1 MASDA
6 NRDNANAPP
15 LVPSRK
21 RRPQTWSESQKKA
34 KRDSGEG
41 CVDRSGAVVEEKRV
55 GPACTCKNKCYE
67 KVGVENVN
75 CLFKAYWALKNH
87 DLQSQYI
94 NARVHTEEIARP
106 KGKGRETRKKQGR
119 TYTVVVDNVPI
130 NVCFIA
136 FLNIHAIT
144 DKQVQNML
152 AKASLSPNATPATDQ
167 HGHQE
172 PSNAMA
178 SKIPEMVEEFCKEV
192 TTCQSHSSKARS
204 SGKVSLPLGYTWTN
218 LYELFQDYMEEEG
231 LDRNAVILSQF
242 IAKVQDYKISIS
254 APKSNT
260 CSTCDSFRIQFESLD
275 PVADKEKIASP
286 TLNSSH
292 ADPVSVDDTAR
303 SACKTAR
310 TPYATRSKSKRR
322 KAKNSEEL
330 EKDHASAEHK
340 NELQAKR
347 LKGDEFAG
355 SSPSSGIY
363 TFPAWVKEEPPDE
376 THTLEHT
383 DDQVFIKQE
392 VIYKE
397 EVFGVDEN
405 VENQVIYP
413 LPNGASN
420 ESSASTSLG
429 TLDCSEL
436 HKCLLR
442 TKPNSISHLN
452 PPHIQPNSTVNS
464 HILEKK
470 KETLVLDGLQTKMR
484 MSRDLLENMLP
495 SIYNHKVITCDYMSD
510 NNIPGLNL
518 EIDSTIT
525 TMEDIKYWLQEFSER
540 TCTSWKYSYG
550 MGSLNRSCKVMIV
563 CNGILKSKRERGKG
577 EQNCKAFIHIRL
589 NEENDKKDKKI
600 GAIAEGFSSR
610 ITLSFVHNH
619 PVVLEEAL
627 DFKNIRPDV
636 IENFRYYFCEGHSP
650 ASAFHYHQT
659 RLWLRDLAA
668 ESLYDD
674 SINPKLR
681 TVRYMWESWK
691 RDKRQKPFRTKSNGN
706 VKKSLIDAIIERLQK
721 LKHEKKV
728 EYLIVKN
735 IPCIT
740 IVTPMMKRAHTT
752 PEAGLTVYVD
762 TVNGGHDKGN
772 ITYVTCATATGVL
785 PLGVVITG
793 NVTCDY
799 RIAFKNL
806 SKLVGQK
813 AFGSRGAPVIFIVDG
828 FESCKEA
835 LKDCFPGSQVWIC
848 ASHLLRLVWGWLSEV
863 SNGIKEQDRTILIG
877 LVKNI
882 LYAPTPEL
890 SSLAYKMM
898 LAHSIFR
905 QYSVFKTYMATLW
918 NRRGDIGLFYKLPI
932 LNKEFNDLS
941 KRIFR
946 DAILN
951 RCRSFS
957 LLLLID
963 FVCIAVEECF
973 QQRVTE
979 FIENTAC
986 QLTFLSCLDSKSFP
1000 EIKTTK
1006 SYYKV
1011 NSISDQNIWH
1021 TVDPEPSIC
1030 SCESGRIGGFC
1041 EHQRA
1046 VWKITSK
1053 QPLALP
1059 ALDTS
1064 DKLRFAKV
1072 AFGGLGYERFNKIK
1086 FDMVLKLL
1094 KENLARLEGI
1104 ASQNITNSFIGKM
1117 KKLNEALGN
1126 ISNLDELGK
1135 FCEYA
1140 GNIHQPN
1147 GFHTHT
1153 DVIQPEVD
1161 MLQPQISID
1170 QPQKSIV
1177 EAQTSIV
1184 QSQSAVTEG
1193 LNNCQ
1198 TRIVQPSG
1206 IIESQSSV
1214 GVGPIQFFVVQSV
1227 NK

>member
-1 MASDA
+1 M
-6 NRDNANAPP
+6 
-15 LVPSRK
+15 
-21 RRPQTWSESQKKA
+21 
-34 KRDSGEG
+34 
-41 CVDRSGAVVEEKRV
+41 
-55 GPACTCKNKCYE
+55 
-67 KVGVENVN
+67 
-75 CLFKAYWALKNH
+75 
-87 DLQSQYI
+87 
-94 NARVHTEEIARP
+94 
-106 KGKGRETRKKQGR
+106 
-119 TYTVVVDNVPI
+119 
-130 NVCFIA
+130 
-136 FLNIHAIT
+136 
-144 DKQVQNML
+144 
-152 AKASLSPNATPATDQ
+152 
-167 HGHQE
+167 
-172 PSNAMA
+172 
-178 SKIPEMVEEFCKEV
+178 
-192 TTCQSHSSKARS
+192 
-204 SGKVSLPLGYTWTN
+204 
-218 LYELFQDYMEEEG
+218 
-231 LDRNAVILSQF
+231 
-242 IAKVQDYKISIS
+242 
-254 APKSNT
+254 
-260 CSTCDSFRIQFESLD
+260 
-275 PVADKEKIASP
+275 
-286 TLNSSH
+286 
-292 ADPVSVDDTAR
+292 
-303 SACKTAR
+303 
-310 TPYATRSKSKRR
+310 
-322 KAKNSEEL
+322 
-330 EKDHASAEHK
+330 
-340 NELQAKR
+340 R
-347 LKGDEFAG
+347 L
-355 SSPSSGIY
+355 
-363 TFPAWVKEEPPDE
+363 
-376 THTLEHT
+376 
-383 DDQVFIKQE
+383 
-392 VIYKE
+392 
-397 EVFGVDEN
+397 
-405 VENQVIYP
+405 
-413 LPNGASN
+413 
-420 ESSASTSLG
+420 
-429 TLDCSEL
+429 
-436 HKCLLR
+436 
-442 TKPNSISHLN
+442 
-452 PPHIQPNSTVNS
+452 
-464 HILEKK
+464 
-470 KETLVLDGLQTKMR
+470 
-484 MSRDLLENMLP
+484 SRDLIENMLP
-495 SIYNHKVITCDYMSD
+495 TIYNHKVITCDYMSD

-525 TMEDIKYWLQEFSER
+525 TLEDIRSWLHEFSER

-550 MGSLNRSCKVMIV
+550 MDSLNGSCKVMIV
-563 CNGILKSKRERGKG
+563 CNHLLKSKREKGKG

-589 NEENDKKDKKI
+589 NEENDEKI
-600 GAIAEGFSSR
+600 SAIAEGFSSR

-619 PVVLEEAL
+619 RVVLEDAL
-627 DFKNIRPDV
+627 DFNNIRPDV
-636 IENFRYYFCEGHSP
+636 IENFRYYFCEGHTP

-674 SINPKLR
+674 SLNPKLR

-706 VKKSLIDAIIERLQK
+706 VKKSLIDTIIERLQK
-721 LKHEKKV
+721 VKHEKKV
-728 EYLIVKN
+728 EYFIVKN

-762 TVNGGHDKGN
+762 TVNCGNDKGN

-813 AFGSRGAPVIFIVDG
+813 AFGSRGEPVIFIVDG

-835 LKDCFPGSQVWIC
+835 LKDCFPRSQVWIC
-848 ASHLLRLVWGWLSEV
+848 ASHLLQLVWAWLSEA

-890 SSLAYKMM
+890 SSLTYKMM
-898 LAHSIFR
+898 LAHDIFR

-918 NRRGDIGLFYKLPI
+918 NRRGDIGLFYKLPV

-973 QQRVTE
+973 QHRITE

-1006 SYYKV
+1006 LYYKV
-1011 NSISDQNIWH
+1011 NSILDQDIWH

-1030 SCESGRIGGFC
+1030 SCESGKIGGFC
-1041 EHQRA
+1041 EHQLA
-1046 VWKITSK
+1046 VWKITNK
-1053 QPLALP
+1053 QPLAMP
-1059 ALDTS
+1059 TLDTS

-1086 FDMVLKLL
+1086 YDMVLNLL
-1094 KENLARLEGI
+1094 KENLARLEAV
-1104 ASQNITNSFIGKM
+1104 ASLNITNSFIGKM
-1117 KKLNEALGN
+1117 KKLNETLGN

-1135 FCEYA
+1135 FCEFA
-1140 GNIHQPN
+1140 GNIYQPN
-1147 GFHTHT
+1147 GFHTHPH
-1153 DVIQPEVD
+1153 VIQSAVD
-1161 MLQPQISID
+1161 TLQPQTSIS
-1170 QPQKSIV
+1170 QPQKSVV

-1198 TRIVQPSG
+1198 TRILQPSG
-1206 IIESQSSV
+1206 IIEPQSSV